1 MYLYLLSA
9 ALSESYLKCSPD
21 SLLTIGSQRLSGRYY
36 DWNTD
41 NSQDGDNASVSIV
54 SPDATDN
61 KELNL

>member
-1 MYLYLLSA
+1 MTKRLLN
-9 ALSESYLKCSPD
+9 LINWK
-21 SLLTIGSQRLSGRYY
+21 GSQRLSGKYDGIVDRG

-61 KELNL
+61 KELVLDGIQ